1 MEASMKKA
9 AQFALLYIYSLIVRI
24 LTPFE
29 RKPEGIKGEI
39 VFLFWD
45 PKYPENKHG
54 VVAFVLPPGGN
65 PDDYEQ
71 DLYGPFGYSSQISI
85 KGLHLYGRD
94 TWGTVNP
101 QQIASNPAL
110 LELAGKH
117 PNQIILLAGVRK
129 VFGKHVPPLDKGK
142 NFILVGK

>member
-1 MEASMKKA
+1 MKKA
-9 AQFALLYIYSLIVRI
+9 VQFVLLYIYSAMVALLNPLAR
-24 LTPFE
+24 T
-29 RKPEGIKGEI
+29 PEGIKGEI
-39 VFLFWD
+39 VFLFLD
-45 PKYPENKHG
+45 PKYPESKHG

-71 DLYGPFGYSSQISI
+71 DLYGPFGYSSQITI
-85 KGLHLYGRD
+85 MGLHLYGRD

-101 QQIASNPAL
+101 QQISANPQLQAL
-110 LELAGKH
+110 AEKY

-129 VFGKHVPPLDKGK
+129 VFGRHIPPLGKGE